1 MKALVTTHIVRKGA
15 NASGHGTLRRA
26 RMPCCFRA
34 TGTGIKIK
42 TYFFK
47 GCNLETL
54 HYVWQRVRLHRT
66 MSQGDNARL
75 FILNG
80 RLTSRFYLIKLNKL
94 SHLFAFVFIAF
105 QSPLTRGRCGLS
117 HHAGACAK
125 RATLHVY
132 FLPKVTVAKV
142 RLLGNLILYFLEQI
156 SY

>member
-1 MKALVTTHIVRKGA
+1 MTRQKKKKLTATFVRKTDNIGK
-15 NASGHGTLRRA
+15 LRKESWTI
-26 RMPCCFRA
+26 FNYDL
-34 TGTGIKIK
+34 
-42 TYFFK
+42 YFLK
-47 GCNLETL
+47 
-54 HYVWQRVRLHRT
+54 RVIL
-66 MSQGDNARL
+66 SQGDNTRL

-125 RATLHVY
+125 RAILHVY
-132 FLPKVTVAKV
+132 FLPKITVAKV
-142 RLLGNLILYFLEQI
+142 RLSGNFILYFLEQN